1 MISVDEARERILSEI
16 TPLPPEE
23 VPILDALGRTLA
35 EEVRSDVDIPPFD
48 NSAMDGY
55 AVRAADVEIAT
66 AEAPVVLEV
75 LEDIAAGYVAT
86 NRVGEGQAIRIMTG
100 APLPEGADGIVM
112 VEFTERTGSGVN
124 IFKGVRKGES
134 VRYAGE
140 DVREGEVV
148 LAQGKLLKPGDI
160 GMLAS
165 TGRAAVRVFR
175 QPRVAI
181 LSTGDEL
188 VDVGEPLA
196 PGKIR
201 NSNAYSLAAQ
211 ALEVSA
217 IPVILGIARDR
228 RDDLVEK
235 LEKGLEADILITSG
249 GVSVGDYDLVKQV
262 LAEQGEMLL
271 WKVAMKPGKP
281 LAFGIVKGKPLFGLP
296 GYPTS
301 SMISFDQFVRPA
313 ILKMGGRKDL
323 LRPEIEA
330 ILDERITKKQG
341 RRYFLRGILER
352 RDGELHA
359 KLAGSQKSGALKSMT
374 LADALL
380 VIGEEVTLVEPGE
393 RVTAQLLY
401 GLP

>member
-1 MISVDEARERILSEI
+1 MDEARERILSEI

-75 LEDIAAGYVAT
+75 LEDVAAGYVAT